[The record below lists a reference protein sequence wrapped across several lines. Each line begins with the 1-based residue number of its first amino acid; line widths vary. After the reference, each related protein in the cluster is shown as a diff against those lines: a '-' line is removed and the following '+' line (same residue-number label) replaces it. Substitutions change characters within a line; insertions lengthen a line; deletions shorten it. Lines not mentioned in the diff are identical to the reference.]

1 MRGIRRRL
9 PSPALVVAMLALA
22 AALAGT
28 GYATGFRLPA
38 NSVTT
43 REVKN
48 GSLLRVDFRAGQL
61 PSGGGTTSSGPQC
74 ATGFVRALAH
84 VNGSLTFADQF
95 TSNGV
100 DNVFNCGGGGAQARR
115 VAAGVYDVR
124 FPGNTGVY
132 VLAQTNGANASPS
145 GPNHNTFITWE
156 RSGDAFTIYEHDAD
170 GTLVDT
176 SFVIALF

>member
-1 MRGIRRRL
+1 MRGIRRGR
-9 PSPALVVAMLALA
+9 PSPALVVAMLALL

-28 GYATGFRLPA
+28 GYATGFKLPA

-48 GSLLRVDFRAGQL
+48 GSLLRIDFKAGQL
-61 PSGGGTTSSGPQC
+61 PRGGGASSSGAQC

-84 VNGSLTFADQF
+84 VNASLTFRDQF

-115 VAAGVYDVR
+115 VSAGIYDVR
-124 FPGNTGVY
+124 FPGNASVY
-132 VLAQTNGANASPS
+132 ILAQTNGPNASPT

-156 RSGDAFTIYEHDAD
+156 RSGDAFRIFEHDAD

-176 SFVIALF
+176 SFVVALF

>member
-1 MRGIRRRL
+1 
-9 PSPALVVAMLALA
+9 MLALT

-28 GYATGFRLPA
+28 GYATGFKLPP

-48 GSLLRVDFRAGQL
+48 GSLLRVDFKAGQL
-61 PSGGGTTSSGPQC
+61 PTGGGTTSSGPQC

-84 VNGSLTFADQF
+84 VNASLTFPDQF

-115 VAAGVYDVR
+115 VSVGVYDVR
-124 FPGNTGVY
+124 FPGNSGVY
-132 VLAQTNGANASPS
+132 VLAQTNGVNLSPS
-145 GPNHNTFITWE
+145 GPNHNTFVTWE
-156 RSGDAFTIYEHDAD
+156 RSGDAFRIFEHDAD
-170 GTLVDT
+170 GALVDT
-176 SFVIALF
+176 SLVIALF